1 MSDACCPASP
11 QSPLPSTEAAT
22 DSCCELHPPVTCGPT
37 KCPAC
42 GALGK
47 PVKRITL
54 GALLKSEA
62 RPRIPRQEEFCF
74 CRTTTCEVVYFRTN
88 EVLFR
93 KGDLSVLVGLKESAS
108 PDAPACYCF
117 GWTPQKIRAEIETAG
132 RSTAVDQIKA
142 QVKAGNC
149 YCEVTN
155 PQGSCCLGNV
165 AKAVQ
170 EATAAISV
178 KGGEQR

>member
-22 DSCCELHPPVTCGPT
+22 DSCCEFHPPVTCGPT

-42 GALGK
+42 AAPGK
-47 PVKRITL
+47 PVKRLTL
-54 GALLKSEA
+54 GALLKPEA
-62 RPRIPRQEEFCF
+62 RVRIPIQEEFCF
-74 CRTTTCEVVYFRTN
+74 CRAATCEVVYFRPN
-88 EVLFR
+88 EALFR
-93 KGDLSVLVGLKESAS
+93 KQELSVPVGLKEPAN
-108 PDAPACYCF
+108 PNAPVCYCF
-117 GWTPQKIRAEIETAG
+117 GWTPEKIRVEIQASG
-132 RSTAVDQIKA
+132 RSTVIDQIKA

-165 AKAVQ
+165 AQAVKN
-170 EATAAISV
+170 AIA
-178 KGGEQR
+178 

>member
-1 MSDACCPASP
+1 MVPER
-11 QSPLPSTEAAT
+11 TEQER
-22 DSCCELHPPVTCGPT
+22 CCEIHPPATCEPA

-54 GALLKSEA
+54 GALLKPEA
-62 RPRIPRQEEFCF
+62 RLRIPLQKEFCF
-74 CRTTTCEVVYFRTN
+74 CRTAECEVVYFRPG
-88 EVLFR
+88 EILFQ
-93 KGDLSVLVGLKESAS
+93 KEDLAVRVGLKE
-108 PDAPACYCF
+108 PNDPTAPVCYCF
-117 GWTPQKIRAEIETAG
+117 GWTPEKIRAEIEAAG
-132 RSTAVDQIKA
+132 KSTAVDQIKA

-165 AKAVQ
+165 TAAVQ
-170 EATAAISV
+170 TTFVRIRSL
-178 KGGEQR
+178 RR